1 MSSRFCN
8 SCGKLPKLRAENL
21 CWICSGSPRAKL
33 ARKRQREKAG
43 RKPKEKYIKS
53 KNHAERKLSSQ
64 EINEMWRL
72 YMDESWKL
80 HDRAE
85 KIVEKEKMRPNAHDA
100 KDYSFWLKRVHE
112 LVKEI
117 AHQED
122 NKIYMAGSKLFQ
134 LGKSGGNYDE
144 AREVLEAS
152 GFYDRMKTVP

>member
-1 MSSRFCN
+1 
-8 SCGKLPKLRAENL
+8 
-21 CWICSGSPRAKL
+21 L
-33 ARKRQREKAG
+33 ARKRQAEKAG
-43 RKPKEKYIKS
+43 RPKTKDRKSIKLS
-53 KNHAERKLSSQ
+53 ERKLEKE

-85 KIVEKEKMRPNAHDA
+85 KIVEKEKRQPNAHDPE
-100 KDYSFWLKRVHE
+100 DYSFWLKRVHE

-144 AREVLEAS
+144 VREVLKAS
-152 GFYDRMKTVP
+152 GFYEPLKEK